1 MAMIEWSVKGREF
14 ANCNCAYGCPC
25 QFNALPT
32 HGFCEASV
40 GFQFDEGRFGDVR
53 LDGLRAVAIYQ
64 WPGPVHLGNGAMQ
77 LIIDQRADTWQR
89 DALTKIMS
97 GKETNDGATMWWVFA
112 AMCAT
117 RHPPLFLP
125 IELKIDVDERMGHL
139 VVQGVVESSGEPI
152 RNPVTGLPHR
162 ARINLPNGF
171 EYRIAEVG
179 SGRTRASGRIELDL
193 KDSYAQFANIHLSHK
208 GVVEGA
214 MA

>member
-1 MAMIEWSVKGREF
+1 MATIEWSVKGREF
-14 ANCNCAYGCPC
+14 ANCNCSYGCPC

-32 HGFCEASV
+32 HGFCEAAV
-40 GFQFDEGRFGDVR
+40 GFQFDEGHFGDVR
-53 LDGLRAVAIYQ
+53 LDGLRAGAIYQ

-77 LIIDQRADTWQR
+77 LIIDERADARQR

-97 GKETNDGATMWWVFA
+97 GQETNDGATMWWVFA
-112 AMCAT
+112 AMCST
-117 RHPPLFLP
+117 QHPPLFLP
-125 IELKIDVDERMGHL
+125 IKLEIDVDGRTGHL

-171 EYRIAEVG
+171 EYRIAEIG

-193 KDSYAQFANIHLSHK
+193 KDTYAQFANIHLSHK

-214 MA
+214 TA